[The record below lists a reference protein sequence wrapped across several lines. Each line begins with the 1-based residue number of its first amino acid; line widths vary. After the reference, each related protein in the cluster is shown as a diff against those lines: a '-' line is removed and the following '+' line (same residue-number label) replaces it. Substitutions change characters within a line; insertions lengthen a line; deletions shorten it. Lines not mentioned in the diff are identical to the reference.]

1 MNNNNSLEF
10 GLDGKTLFRQLDEEF
25 SDATR
30 SAGESINV
38 HAGRGRTK
46 SKAITALVQSEPE
59 EEESDM

>member
-1 MNNNNSLEF
+1 M
-10 GLDGKTLFRQLDEEF
+10 DGKTLFRQLDEGF